1 MKISSRVAVLGGGGE
16 GVGIVLDGE
25 DVEVILVG
33 VEEGGGRR
41 RRRSPER
48 REPPDNRFQ
57 RWRSVTV
64 RLFSRAILAKL
75 SPFLIRTHT
84 VGGVGLV
91 WTLGEE
97 EVGVEMA
104 GGGGE
109 EGRRRTSPGRRSRGL
124 MVGLALVR
132 ASTEVDWLFAI

>member
-1 MKISSRVAVLGGGGE
+1 MKISSRVAGLGEEGG
-16 GVGIVLDGE
+16 GVGIVL

-33 VEEGGGRR
+33 VEEEGGRR

-48 REPPDNRFQ
+48 RESPDNRFQ

-97 EVGVEMA
+97 EEVGAEMA

-124 MVGLALVR
+124 MVGLASVR